1 MRVGCEEGVFQK
13 QPWWRKEERN
23 ITLVRLGQIPSQGE
37 MLEERE
43 NLKMPK
49 GEGIFEKDRSFLE
62 EVAQRVRCN
71 LERKQPCVGKG
82 VK

>member
-1 MRVGCEEGVFQK
+1 MVEEGGEKHHFG
-13 QPWWRKEERN
+13 PFGE
-23 ITLVRLGQIPSQGE
+23 IPSQGE

-49 GEGIFEKDRSFLE
+49 GEGIFEEDRSFLE

-82 VK
+82 VE